1 MTHAPLSSTP
11 NPWDQLQQRLRPAPV
26 NERFLTLLGALD
38 AGWQIKEVCRPNTR
52 LAYVFVLSRGPLHS
66 TRELSIPD
74 CAEVQRFLREE
85 GLSPLTGNEPA

>member
-38 AGWQIKEVCRPNTR
+38 AGWHIKEVRRPTGR
-52 LAYVFVLSRGPLHS
+52 STYVFVLSRGPLHS
-66 TRELSIPD
+66 TREVTVPD

-85 GLSPLTGNEPA
+85 GLTPFLGNDPT